1 MSPENVSTLLTILTV
16 FTGIVALVL
25 VVQGIALLALYRRMR
40 DLSARLEALS
50 LNLTKQVEALAV
62 KADSFL
68 AVLKTTAEKVQV
80 VQEKVSAITDL
91 VHHRILEVDA
101 FLTETTDTARLQI
114 AKFQGVMDATSAKI
128 EETMNLLQG
137 TILTPIMEI
146 QALIRGIR
154 TGIDV
159 LFRRR
164 RLPANRSH
172 QDEEMFI

>member
-1 MSPENVSTLLTILTV
+1 MSPENVSTLLTVLTV

-25 VVQGIALLALYRRMR
+25 LLQGIALVLLYRRFR
-40 DLSARLEALS
+40 ELTIRLETRSSA
-50 LNLTKQVEALAV
+50 LTKQVEALTV
-62 KADSFL
+62 KAESFL
-68 AVLKTTAEKVQV
+68 ALLQSTAEKVQV
-80 VQEKVSAITDL
+80 VQETVSAITAV

-114 AKFQGVMDATSAKI
+114 ARFQGVMETTSRRI
-128 EETMNLLQG
+128 EETLEILQG
-137 TILTPIMEI
+137 TVLTPIVEI
-146 QALIRGIR
+146 QALIRGVR

-159 LFRRR
+159 LFGRR